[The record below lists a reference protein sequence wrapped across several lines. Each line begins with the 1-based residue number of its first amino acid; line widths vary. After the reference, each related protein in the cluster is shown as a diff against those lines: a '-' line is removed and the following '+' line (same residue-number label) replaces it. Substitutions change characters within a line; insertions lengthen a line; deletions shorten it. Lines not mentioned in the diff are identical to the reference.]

1 MSANK
6 RNSLRPFL
14 YGLGASAAALLLSAY
29 AVFLLPNSFD
39 PSPKFITVSKGQS
52 FSSLADSLE
61 RKGIINS
68 QFTFKLAGKF
78 LGVTQKMRVG
88 KYSFVSGISNSEI
101 LSDIESGRSTI
112 STSVP
117 LREGVKTK
125 VFARILKRHI
135 GIDSAKFMQYYRD
148 TSLIGIYPHDAV
160 SLEGYLMP
168 DTYSF
173 FWQDDERAVIQRMIT
188 EFREFFVDS
197 LQRRM
202 KELGYSLNDVMT
214 MASIVEGEAVYD
226 DERPIIAGVYY
237 NRLKRRMKLQADPTV
252 WFVVSDS
259 SKRLTR
265 NSLKVDSRYNTYRYY
280 GLPPGPINNPGRRA
294 ILAALYPASHNYIY
308 FVADYNGRHRFAKNY
323 EEHQRNVR
331 LYRKTRE
338 IARNAAK

>member
-1 MSANK
+1 MSGKNPGK
-6 RNSLRPFL
+6 YRWLTL
-14 YGLGASAAALLLSAY
+14 LASAAALLLLSVF
-29 AVFLLPNSFD
+29 AVFYLPNSFD

-61 RKGIINS
+61 NKGIIFS
-68 QFTFKLAGKF
+68 QWTFKLAGKY
-78 LGVTQKMRVG
+78 LGITQKMRVG
-88 KYSFVSGISNSEI
+88 KYSFISGVNNLEI
-101 LSDIESGRSTI
+101 LRDIESGRSTV

-117 LREGVKTK
+117 LREGVKAK

-135 GIDSAKFMQYYRD
+135 GIDSARFMQFYSD
-148 TSLIGIYPHDAV
+148 TSLIGIYPHN
-160 SLEGYLMP
+160 SPTIEGYLMP

-197 LQRRM
+197 LQQRM
-202 KELGYSLNDVMT
+202 REMGYDLNEVMT

-259 SKRLTR
+259 SRRLTR
-265 NSLKVDSRYNTYRYY
+265 NSLKVDSPYNTYLYY

-294 ILAALYPASHNYIY
+294 ILAALYPAVHNYIY
-308 FVADYNGRHRFAKNY
+308 FVADYYGRHRFAKNY

-331 LYRKTRE
+331 LYRKARE
-338 IARNAAK
+338 MAKNSQR